1 MTTTSSP
8 YCDFVDTNQVFNKKR
23 VYQCS
28 YCNLRLGLEDPSA
41 KILCFK
47 KMQDF
52 RVSVQKLNDPSY
64 EEPIHLTPEEPMQN
78 IILEAAVKKYG
89 IKEQTKEDPS
99 NMCSQ
104 EEIQQRLNICE
115 QCEHYKDIPR
125 RSAAAPSAAGAAGV
139 AGAVGADGA
148 AWAIGATPMSRP
160 AVNAAEETAARHT
173 RGEGTR

>member
-64 EEPIHLTPEEPMQN
+64 EEPIHLTPDEPMQN

-115 QCEHYKDIPR
+115 QCEHYKDNSCLLCGCVIVRESNYMNKLAHKDQQCPINKW
-125 RSAAAPSAAGAAGV
+125 SA
-139 AGAVGADGA
+139 
-148 AWAIGATPMSRP
+148 IQHIK
-160 AVNAAEETAARHT
+160 N
-173 RGEGTR
+173 